1 MTDIPAGRVRAG
13 QPVPHLWRRTLLRH
27 LVVVG
32 LAAALVYAF
41 GAIHGQWSPMHRW
54 NRAFADASLALL
66 VVTMSIGP
74 LSRLWPALLRTVAY
88 RRETGIYA
96 TLLAAVHTV
105 IILGGWVEWDFARL
119 FGYEIIPQTGEY
131 VMFQQG
137 FGLANVIGIAALAY
151 ALMLMLT
158 SNDRS
163 IRMLGSSVWKFL
175 QNGATVL
182 WGLALLH
189 TAYFLF
195 LHFLSFHRPTPEPNP
210 LQWPFVVAVL
220 SVLLLRAA
228 AFLSTWSKKK
238 NSTR

>member
-1 MTDIPAGRVRAG
+1 MTDIPAAPVRAG
-13 QPVPHLWRRTLLRH
+13 LVPLAWRRMLLRH
-27 LVVVG
+27 VVVIG
-32 LAAALVYAF
+32 LSAALIYGFAVV
-41 GAIHGQWSPMHRW
+41 HGQWSPMHRW

-66 VVTMSIGP
+66 VITMSMGP
-74 LSRLWPALLRTVAY
+74 AARLWPVLLRAVAY

-137 FGLANVIGIAALAY
+137 FGLANLIGIAALAY
-151 ALMLMLT
+151 ALILMFT

-163 IRMLGSSVWKFL
+163 IRLLGTSVWKFL

-182 WGLALLH
+182 WGLALAH

-195 LHFLSFHRPTPEPNP
+195 MHFLSFHRPTPEPNP
-210 LQWPFVVAVL
+210 LQWPFVAAIL

-228 AFLSTWSKKK
+228 AFVSTWGKKR
-238 NSTR
+238 NSSR